1 MSTFSAL
8 ICKQFGLY
16 CDHGSARGERYFVLR
31 DQESIII
38 PGDSELAHKVVAFLM
53 NNKEL
58 NKYRLSQQ
66 FDDALL
72 CFMPGTTKSCL
83 VRFNRT
89 NAGLKIVVNNNSTER
104 QFVAK
109 CKEDYTVKKL
119 K

>member
-16 CDHGSARGERYFVLR
+16 CDHGSARGERYFMLR
-31 DQESIII
+31 DQESIIV
-38 PGDSELAHKVVAFLM
+38 PGDSELAQKVVAFLM
-53 NNKEL
+53 NHQGL
-58 NKYRLSQQ
+58 SKYRLKQQ

-72 CFMPGTTKSCL
+72 CFMPGTTKSCI
-83 VRFNRT
+83 VRFSRT

-104 QFVAK
+104 QFVAF
-109 CKEDYTVKKL
+109 CRENYTVKKL